1 MRIFAIESSCDETA
15 AAVLE
20 AEEST
25 DDSHSLRLLSNVVST
40 QIPIH
45 ALYGGVVPEI
55 ASRAHAENI
64 SCVVRQA
71 FKDAGCTPADID
83 AVAVTYAPGL
93 IGSLLVG
100 VSFAKAFAYANGLP
114 LCPVN
119 HIEGHVAAA
128 YLADPDLKPPF
139 LALVVS
145 GGHTSLYEVSDY
157 TTFHEIGA
165 TRDDACGEAFDK
177 VGRVMGLPYP
187 GGAAMDRLATEGFA
201 TYDPHK
207 KDALRFPSPATPDE
221 TLDFS
226 FSGLKTAVINHIHT
240 TKQRLLPEQGDDA
253 VLSEATRAEIAA
265 AFTTAVTEGISKK
278 LDMALSGGGYRSV
291 VMAGGVAANSH
302 LRSAVGAVCKKHG
315 VSFTVPPISLCGD
328 NGAMIAVCGYHLH
341 RLGIHADTTL
351 NAYANPEE

>member
-15 AAVLE
+15 AAILE
-20 AEEST
+20 AEERE
-25 DDSHSLRLLSNVVST
+25 DGHKFHMLANVVST

-64 SCVVRQA
+64 SGVVQQA
-71 FKDAGCTPADID
+71 FDEAGISPADID

-100 VSFAKAFAYANGLP
+100 VSYAKAFAYANHLP
-114 LCPVN
+114 LIPVN

-128 YLADPDLKPPF
+128 YLADETLKPPF

-145 GGHTSLYEVSDY
+145 GGHTSLYEVTDY
-157 TTFHEIGA
+157 TAFHEIGS

-201 TYDPHK
+201 VYDPHK
-207 KDALRFPSPATPDE
+207 KGTLHFPSPATPDN

-226 FSGLKTAVINHIHT
+226 FSGLKTAVINYIHT
-240 TKQRLLPEQGDDA
+240 TCQRLSSGVENKA
-253 VLSEATRAEIAA
+253 VLPKEMCAEIAA
-265 AFTTAVTEGISKK
+265 AFTYAVTDGIGKK
-278 LDMALSGGGYRSV
+278 LDMALTRGAYRSV

-302 LRSAVGAVCKKHG
+302 LRLAVAEICRKHG
-315 VSFTVPPISLCGD
+315 VSFTVPPLSLCGD
-328 NGAMIAVCGYHLH
+328 NGAMIAACGYHLW
-341 RLGIHADTTL
+341 RLGVRADETL
-351 NAYANPEE
+351 NAYANIEE